1 MTTILIVDD
10 ATFIRNMV
18 KKSLLPPDFTVVGEA
33 ANGFEAI
40 KLYNELKPDLITMD
54 ITMRG
59 MDGLTALEE
68 ILKSNPEAKIIMLSS
83 LGEEKFIKKAIS
95 LGAKDFITKPF
106 KPARLVNAIRAI
118 VDKED

>member
-1 MTTILIVDD
+1 MTSILIVDD

-18 KKSLLPPDFTVVGEA
+18 RKSLLPPDFQVVGEA
-33 ANGFEAI
+33 ANGLEAI
-40 KLYNELKPDLITMD
+40 KLYNELKPDVITMD

-68 ILKSNPEAKIIMLSS
+68 ILKTSPDAKIIMLSS
-83 LGEEKFIKKAIS
+83 LGEEKFIKKAIT

-106 KPARLVNAIRAI
+106 KPERLINAIRTI
-118 VDKED
+118 VDKN

>member
-18 KKSLLPPDFTVVGEA
+18 RKSLLPPDFEVVGEA
-33 ANGFEAI
+33 ANGHEAI
-40 KLYNELKPDLITMD
+40 KLYNELKPDIITMD

-68 ILKSNPEAKIIMLSS
+68 IMKSSPEAKIIMLSS
-83 LGEEKFIKKAIS
+83 LGEEKFIKKAIT

-106 KPARLVNAIRAI
+106 RPDRLVSAIRAI
-118 VDKED
+118 VGK